1 VKADKSLLS
10 KAIKECA
17 KNLGADLIGF
27 ARAEFDEEGEKN
39 LEKFIAEGR
48 NADMHY
54 LENFH
59 ARVNP
64 RALLPGAESV
74 IVIGVNY
81 YQEAE
86 KTPAGYGKIA
96 RYAWGRDYHKI
107 LQGILKKLERF
118 IVLNAPGAECKICV
132 DSSPILE
139 KNYAARAGL
148 GFIGK
153 NTTLINPQYG
163 SFIVLGEILTT
174 LKLKYDKPVG
184 GTCGT
189 CTRCLDSC
197 PTKALIAAG
206 KMDARRCISY
216 LTIEN
221 KGAIK
226 KPFHKKIGNRL
237 FGCDTCQEVCPY
249 NQTFA
254 KPATHPDFKKT
265 IAGSSLPLKEI
276 AAIKTDAEFLNRFAG
291 SPLMRAK
298 RKGLQRNARIAAKNT
313 K

>member
-1 VKADKSLLS
+1 LQG
-10 KAIKECA
+10 A
-17 KNLGADLIGF
+17 K
-27 ARAEFDEEGEKN
+27 
-39 LEKFIAEGR
+39 
-48 NADMHY
+48 
-54 LENFH
+54 
-59 ARVNP
+59 
-64 RALLPGAESV
+64 SV

-81 YQEAE
+81 YQEAV

-107 LQGILKKLERF
+107 LQGILKKLESF
-118 IVLNAPGAECKICV
+118 IANNEPGAQCKICV
-132 DSSPILE
+132 DSSPLLE
-139 KNYAARAGL
+139 KNYAVRAGL

-163 SFIVLGEILTT
+163 SFIVLGELLTT
-174 LKLKYDKPVG
+174 QKLEYDKPIK
-184 GTCGT
+184 GTCGN
-189 CTRCLDSC
+189 CTRCLDVC

-206 KMDARRCISY
+206 EMDARRCISY

-226 KPFHKKIGNRL
+226 KSFQKNIGNRL
-237 FGCDTCQEVCPY
+237 FGCDTCQEACPY

-254 KPATHPDFKKT
+254 KPTTNPDFKKT

-276 AAIKTDAEFLNRFAG
+276 AAIKTDTEFLNRFAG

-298 RKGLQRNARIAAKNT
+298 RKGLQSRFNSDISRGIYAKSMLAAGHRHK
-313 K
+313 